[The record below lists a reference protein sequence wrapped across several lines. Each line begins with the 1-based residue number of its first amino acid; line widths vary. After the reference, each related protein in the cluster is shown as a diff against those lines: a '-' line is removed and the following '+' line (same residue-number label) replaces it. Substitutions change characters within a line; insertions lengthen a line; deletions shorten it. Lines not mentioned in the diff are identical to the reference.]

1 MSQSVPAILRRAL
14 PSPGTAVVCRHL
26 FELTLRAWSSGTEDG
41 SHGSVDSIVA
51 QGADAV
57 VDGLD
62 CSGG

>member
-1 MSQSVPAILRRAL
+1 MTTRGAPLPAIR
-14 PSPGTAVVCRHL
+14 G
-26 FELTLRAWSSGTEDG
+26 RAWSSGTEDG